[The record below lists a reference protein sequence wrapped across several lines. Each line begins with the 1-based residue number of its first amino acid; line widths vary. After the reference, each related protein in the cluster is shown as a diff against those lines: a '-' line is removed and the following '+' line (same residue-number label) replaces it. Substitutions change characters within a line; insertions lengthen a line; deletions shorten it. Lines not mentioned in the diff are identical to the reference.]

1 MSADWSKGVE
11 ELVQAWQSDPLN
23 ARAAFLADRDY
34 LVGLDHGTLAFQGEK
49 DEVLDRFRMVQG
61 PGELLTPETRG
72 LFLGWEQSALGFTA
86 LTDRPQEAEA
96 LLGQEARYRRPT
108 IGELIIYR
116 GGNVQ

>member
-1 MSADWSKGVE
+1 MTIWWGWITALWRSRGKRTRYSTGSG
-11 ELVQAWQSDPLN
+11 WQ
-23 ARAAFLADRDY
+23 
-34 LVGLDHGTLAFQGEK
+34 
-49 DEVLDRFRMVQG
+49 QG

-108 IGELIIYR
+108 IEELIIYR